1 MKSVSMKEL
10 SSQVTTMEEP
20 TEPKQEK
27 TDELKESIFTTL
39 NAINVTEHVEKKN
52 GLSYLSWSW
61 AWSELQKRYPDASYT
76 IERFDNKPYLY
87 DDNTG
92 YMVFTTVTVNGVTR
106 EMWLPVMDSNNK
118 AMKNTE
124 YEYVVMVW
132 NEAQHRKVPVKRI
145 VRTATM
151 FDINKAI
158 MRCLVKNIGMFGLGL
173 YIYSGEDLPEQAQEE
188 MEQTELEK
196 KKKADEEAQNK
207 ALTQWTKQWQEL
219 RQELTDMGVDYRSE
233 KTVVWLDKHFKI
245 KSQDAC
251 NDVQSMINLCNA
263 YKEIIRINKKMSA
276 NG

>member
-1 MKSVSMKEL
+1 MLSAITKSVTLKQL
-10 SSQVTTMEEP
+10 SSEVTTM
-20 TEPKQEK
+20 TEQVKSVF
-27 TDELKESIFTTL
+27 DELSNIDVSDHKE
-39 NAINVTEHVEKKN
+39 EKN

-61 AWSELQKRYPDASYT
+61 AWSELQKRYSDASYT

-106 EMWLPVMDSNNK
+106 EMWLPVMDGANK
-118 AMKNTE
+118 AMKNKP
-124 YEYVVMVW
+124 YEYIAMIW
-132 NEAQHRKVPVKRI
+132 SEEQHKKVPIRKTVQA
-145 VRTATM
+145 ATM

-173 YIYSGEDLPEQAQEE
+173 YIYSGEDLPEQVQEE
-188 MEQTELEK
+188 QEQAELEK

-219 RQELTDMGVDYRSE
+219 RQELSDMGIDYRSK
-233 KTVVWLDKHFKI
+233 KTTDWLFRHFKI

-251 NDVQSMINLCNA
+251 NDVQAMINLCNA
-263 YKEIIRINKKMSA
+263 YKEIIRLNKNKASTDA
-276 NG
+276 